1 MSSLYIMDITNIM
14 YIMYLSSILPNMDI
28 YNKVEANTNIKT
40 IEKSKIWLWDANCA
54 GGSGTILPAQAQDNL

>member
-40 IEKSKIWLWDANCA
+40 IEKSKIWL
-54 GGSGTILPAQAQDNL
+54 